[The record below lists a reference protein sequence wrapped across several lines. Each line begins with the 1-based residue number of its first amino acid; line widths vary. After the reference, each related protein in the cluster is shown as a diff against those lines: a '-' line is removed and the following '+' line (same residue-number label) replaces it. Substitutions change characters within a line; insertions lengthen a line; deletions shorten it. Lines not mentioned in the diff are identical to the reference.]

1 MSGTR
6 VPSSP
11 PAPTE
16 KRPLY
21 RVPPDV
27 EADLLASEEDL
38 AAGRVVEVTSEEL
51 AEWEATG
58 ELPAA
63 VEQRFAALGC
73 SESQD

>member
-6 VPSSP
+6 APSNP
-11 PAPTE
+11 PAPAE
-16 KRPLY
+16 KRLLC
-21 RVPPDV
+21 RVSPDV
-27 EADLLASEEDL
+27 EAELIASDEDL
-38 AAGRVVEVTSEEL
+38 AAGRFVEVTSEEL